1 MTLIGMLHRRKSPYV
16 LKRAYAYA
24 AVSKMEN
31 VEFFYFSFESV
42 NFQEGKISGWV
53 YDDREWKRKDMS
65 FPDVVIN
72 SCSPRNKRE
81 YQITRKLKKQCLFT
95 SYSVGN
101 KMSVHKKIVK
111 AKQFSD
117 FIIPSYY
124 IKSGKEALPHFSNN
138 EKLVLKSLSGKHGK
152 GVLFIECIE
161 TQRFKVVVGSEVK
174 IYSED
179 ELVLYIDDLIKEKK
193 YMLQPFIECKTKAG
207 LTYDFRLHVQKNG
220 QGIWEINLIYPRIS
234 GSSRLVSNV
243 SSGGYRGELDSFLK
257 DEFDEDYF
265 NMKRLLEQFTLSFT
279 KHFESLYSKE
289 FDELG
294 IDVGLDSNKKLWI
307 YEVNWRPGA
316 KFREFE
322 VAKKMIP
329 YCLFLIRKNNS

>member
-1 MTLIGMLHRRKSPYV
+1 MTLIGMLHRRKNPSF

-31 VEFFYFSFESV
+31 VDFFYFSFESV
-42 NFQEGKISGWV
+42 NFQEGKINGWV
-53 YDDREWKRKDMS
+53 FDDRKWKRKYMI

-81 YQITRKLKKQCLFT
+81 YQITRELKKKCLYT

-101 KMSVHKKIVK
+101 KMSVYKKIVK
-111 AKQFSD
+111 GKQFSD
-117 FIIPSYY
+117 FVIPSYY
-124 IKSGKEALPHFSNN
+124 IKSGKEALSHFSTN

-152 GVLFIECIE
+152 DVLFIECIE
-161 TQRFKVVVGSEVK
+161 TQRFKVVVGSVVK
-174 IYSED
+174 FYSKD
-179 ELVLYIDDLIKEKK
+179 DLFLFIDDLIKEKE
-193 YMLQPFIECKTKAG
+193 YLLQPFIECKTKAG

-220 QGIWEINLIYPRIS
+220 KGTWEINLIYPRIS

-257 DEFDEDYF
+257 EEFNEEYF
-265 NMKRLLEQFTLSFT
+265 NMKRLLEQFALSFT
-279 KHFESLYSKE
+279 KHFESLYSKT

-294 IDVGLDSNKKLWI
+294 IDVGLDSNGKLWI
-307 YEVNWRPGA
+307 FEVNWRPGA
-316 KFREFE
+316 KNREFE
-322 VAKKMIP
+322 VAKRMIP
-329 YCLFLIRKNNS
+329 YCLFLKENNS